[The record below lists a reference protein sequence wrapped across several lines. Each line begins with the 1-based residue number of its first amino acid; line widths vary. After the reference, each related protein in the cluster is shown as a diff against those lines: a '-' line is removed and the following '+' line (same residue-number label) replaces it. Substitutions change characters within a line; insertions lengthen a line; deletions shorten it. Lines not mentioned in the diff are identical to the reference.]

1 MPARLATAISL
12 LALGLA
18 PPALA
23 APPWFRGMGDLD
35 GGSFESSASSVSDT
49 GLVVGYGTVVS
60 NQTRPVTW
68 TLADGLA
75 QLPVDALA
83 AIDVSADG
91 STILLRG
98 AVEDL
103 VWTAEAGAVGLGED
117 QLARALSADGGTV
130 VGRRERPDLAT
141 VEAFRWTL
149 AGGVEGLG
157 FLPHTN
163 ERSEAWAVS
172 ASGDVA
178 TGDARN
184 YTDAPGFLWTAAGG
198 VAPLAAMSGQGQ
210 PRYTRAMSKDGTTIA
225 GLVDNSVIFVWS
237 ESAGYQYLADFD
249 PSHGKWPRDLD
260 QDGTVMVGGS
270 VSHSYPT
277 AFHWKAADGMRPLGE
292 VLADDYGLDVE
303 NWILHD
309 AVAISPN
316 GRYIVGVGTN
326 PDGQR
331 EGFVAFLGSPACGLG
346 GEVALALPVLLLRRR
361 RRLGR

>member
-1 MPARLATAISL
+1 MPAKFATAVVSL
-12 LALGLA
+12 VALGFA
-18 PPALA
+18 TPALGA
-23 APPWFRGMGDLD
+23 SPWFSGIGDLE
-35 GGSFESSASSVSDT
+35 GGPFQSRASSVSNT
-49 GLVVGYGTVVS
+49 GLVVGYGTIAL

-68 TLADGLA
+68 TLASGLA
-75 QLPVDALA
+75 LMPVDALA

-98 AVEDL
+98 AIEDL
-103 VWTAEAGAVGLGED
+103 VWTAGTGAIGLGED
-117 QLARALSADGGTV
+117 QLARALSADGATV

-163 ERSEAWAVS
+163 ESSEAYAVS
-172 ASGDVA
+172 TSGDVA
-178 TGDARN
+178 TGDSRN
-184 YTDAPGFLWTAAGG
+184 YTDAPGFLWTAVGG
-198 VAPLAAMSGQGQ
+198 IEPLAAMPDQGQ
-210 PRYTRAMSKDGTTIA
+210 PRFTRAMSKDGTTLA
-225 GLVDNSVIFVWS
+225 GLVDNSVLFVWS

-270 VSHSYPT
+270 VSNDHPT
-277 AFHWKAADGMRPLGE
+277 AFHWTAAEGMRPLGE

-303 NWILHD
+303 DWMLHD

-326 PDGQR
+326 PDGRR

-346 GEVALALPVLLLRRR
+346 GEVAWVLPVLVLLRRR
-361 RRLGR
+361 FGR